1 MSGHQHGGHGSGGH
15 GHGGHGHG
23 PSGQQRA
30 AGTSDAG
37 RAALED
43 ETLGVEE
50 RWEGFYVGRG
60 RIWSGRPNALLVEVA
75 GPLAPGRALDL
86 GCGEGGDSVWLA
98 SHGWTTTAV
107 DVAPTALGR
116 TREAAAAAGVEVATE
131 QHDLERSL
139 PAGPFD
145 LVSAFFLQSPVEWD
159 RAAVL
164 RRAAGLLAPGGVLLL
179 VDHGSAPP
187 WSWHGDHDFPTPE
200 QVHAGLAL
208 PEEQFEALRVDAPT
222 REAVGP
228 QGQVAQ
234 VSDLVV
240 MVRRRA

>member
-1 MSGHQHGGHGSGGH
+1 MSGHEAHEAHEAEAHEHGGHGAAGH
-15 GHGGHGHG
+15 R
-23 PSGQQRA
+23 RA

-43 ETLGVEE
+43 ESLGVQE

-98 SHGWTTTAV
+98 SRGWATTAV
-107 DVAPTALGR
+107 DVAPTALAR
-116 TREAAAAAGVEVATE
+116 TREAAAAAGVEVVTE

-145 LVSAFFLQSPVEWD
+145 LVSAFFLQSPVDWD

-164 RRAAGLLAPGGVLLL
+164 RRAAGLLAPGGVLVL
-179 VDHGSAPP
+179 VDHGSAPS
-187 WSWHGDHDFPTPE
+187 WSWHAGHEFPTARE
-200 QVHAGLAL
+200 VHDGLAL
-208 PEEQFEALRVDAPT
+208 AAEDFETVRVDAPV

-228 QGQVAQ
+228 EGQVGEVA
-234 VSDLVV
+234 DLVV
-240 MVRRRA
+240 VVRRRA